1 MKILVP
7 VKEVAEVDDE
17 FRISGLDVDDASL
30 EYDLNEWD
38 DYAVEEA
45 VQISEA
51 NDDVEVVT
59 VTIGPERAEET
70 ARSAPFASAI
80 RTVSSARSGPMVTVT
95 TSTSSFASEICTASS
110 TA

>member
-1 MKILVP
+1 MKVLVT

-51 NDDVEVVT
+51 NDDVEE
-59 VTIGPERAEET
+59 IGRASCRER
-70 ARSAPFASAI
+70 
-80 RTVSSARSGPMVTVT
+80 V
-95 TSTSSFASEICTASS
+95 
-110 TA
+110 